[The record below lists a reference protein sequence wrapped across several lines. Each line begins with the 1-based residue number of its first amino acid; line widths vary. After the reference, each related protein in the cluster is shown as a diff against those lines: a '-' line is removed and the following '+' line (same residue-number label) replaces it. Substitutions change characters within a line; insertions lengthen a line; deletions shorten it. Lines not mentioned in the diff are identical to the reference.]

1 VHTVETATEN
11 KRNMFIRSHL
21 WSILL
26 IGKEEKEK
34 EAEESDK
41 KKINSNYN
49 SMDDIDQLQIYNP
62 LQNWTKK
69 DIWTFASSLYL
80 PYKLA
85 T

>member
-1 VHTVETATEN
+1 VHTVETVIEN

-41 KKINSNYN
+41 KKINSN
-49 SMDDIDQLQIYNP
+49 SMDNMDQLQIYNP
-62 LQNWTKK
+62 LRNWTKK

-85 T
+85 A

>member
-1 VHTVETATEN
+1 VETTTEN

-34 EAEESDK
+34 EESGQ

-49 SMDDIDQLQIYNP
+49 SIDDMDQLQIYNP
-62 LQNWTKK
+62 LRNWTKK

-85 T
+85 A

>member
-1 VHTVETATEN
+1 MHTVETAIEN

-34 EAEESDK
+34 ETEESGK

-49 SMDDIDQLQIYNP
+49 SMDQLQICNP
-62 LQNWTKK
+62 LRNWTKK
-69 DIWTFASSLYL
+69 DIWTFASFLYL

-85 T
+85 A